1 MENQNQI
8 EYDSFKKLL
17 IFGNSGSGKTSLVE
31 RLEKGSFTEGEK
43 PLDNEFMTH
52 QLTIDNDQIKKL
64 DINTYEIRIDENFN
78 KNSELLD
85 SFLYECQCALFL
97 VDITNEESFELI
109 ESLISNIEINKY
121 PYLKMIL
128 IQNKC
133 DLENN
138 RKISKEKIGDFINK
152 NNSIENLEISSKD
165 GKNIPEL
172 INKINIAVNESKNK
186 LPLNI
191 VSETQVQKKSL
202 MNVSGS
208 LSLVLVG
215 DKAVGKTC
223 LINRYFKNRFS
234 PTISNIGID
243 KDIKF
248 VKLGEEEYKLTVWD
262 TVGQERFR
270 ALPRKY
276 YQNADGVLLLF
287 DVTDEE
293 TFMHVNDWIKDV
305 KDNSGKESDVVIYI
319 LGNKIDMPE
328 RVITKEKAEEFSKS
342 LGLKYFEISCK
353 INMNIPEV
361 MARMIMECLMKNTKI
376 KDIFQL
382 KPVKKSENRDRR
394 GCCH

>member
-1 MENQNQI
+1 M
-8 EYDSFKKLL
+8 EYDSFKKVL
-17 IFGNSGSGKTSLVE
+17 IFGNAGSGKTSLVE
-31 RLEKGSFTEGEK
+31 RLERGSFTEGEK
-43 PLDNEFMTH
+43 LLENEFITH
-52 QLTIDNDQIKKL
+52 KLTIENDQIKKL
-64 DINTYEIRIDENFN
+64 NINIYEIRIDENLIN
-78 KNSELLD
+78 NQELLD

-97 VDITNEESFELI
+97 VDITKEESFELI
-109 ESLISNIEINKY
+109 QSLISNIEINKY

-138 RKISKEKIGDFINK
+138 RKISKEKFGDFINK
-152 NNSIENLEISSKD
+152 NNSIDNLEISSKD

-186 LPLNI
+186 LPSNI
-191 VSETQVQKKSL
+191 VSEAQVPENVQKKYL

-208 LSLVLVG
+208 LSLVLIG

-223 LINRYFKNRFS
+223 LLNRYFKNRFS
-234 PTISNIGID
+234 PTVSTIGID

-328 RVITKEKAEEFSKS
+328 RVITKEKAEEFAKS

-353 INMNIPEV
+353 INMNIPEI

>member
-1 MENQNQI
+1 MENKI
-8 EYDSFKKLL
+8 EYNSFKKVL
-17 IFGNSGSGKTSLVE
+17 IFGNAGSGKTSLVE

-52 QLTIDNDQIKKL
+52 QLTIENAQIKKL

-133 DLENN
+133 DQEDN
-138 RKISKEKIGDFINK
+138 RKISKEKFGDFINK
-152 NNSIENLEISSKD
+152 NNSIENLEISSKE

-172 INKINIAVNESKNK
+172 INKINIAINESKNK

-305 KDNSGKESDVVIYI
+305 KDNSGKESDVIIYI

-328 RVITKEKAEEFSKS
+328 RVITKEKAEEFAKS

-353 INMNIPEV
+353 INMNIPEI

-382 KPVKKSENRDRR
+382 KPVKKSENKDRR

>member
-1 MENQNQI
+1 M
-8 EYDSFKKLL
+8 
-17 IFGNSGSGKTSLVE
+17 
-31 RLEKGSFTEGEK
+31 
-43 PLDNEFMTH
+43 
-52 QLTIDNDQIKKL
+52 
-64 DINTYEIRIDENFN
+64 
-78 KNSELLD
+78 
-85 SFLYECQCALFL
+85 
-97 VDITNEESFELI
+97 VDITKEESFELI
-109 ESLISNIEINKY
+109 ESLIANISLDKY

-133 DLENN
+133 DQESN
-138 RKISKEKIGDFINK
+138 RKISKDKFGDFINK
-152 NNSIENLEISSKD
+152 NNSIESLEISSKD

-186 LPLNI
+186 LPSNI
-191 VSETQVQKKSL
+191 VSEAQGQKKTL

-215 DKAVGKTC
+215 DSQVGKTC
-223 LINRYFKNRFS
+223 LVNRYFKNKFDAS
-234 PTISNIGID
+234 TLSNIGID

-248 VKLGEEEYKLTVWD
+248 VKIGEEELKLTVWD

-270 ALPRKY
+270 ALPKKY

-287 DVTDEE
+287 DVTKED
-293 TFMHVNDWIKDV
+293 TFLHVNDWIKDV
-305 KDNSGKESDVVIYI
+305 KDNSNKENDVVIYI

-361 MARMIMECLMKNTKI
+361 MARMIMECHMKNSGI
-376 KDIFQL
+376 KDVFQL
-382 KPVKKSENRDRR
+382 KPAKKGEHRDRR

>member
-1 MENQNQI
+1 MESQM
-8 EYDSFKKLL
+8 EYDSFKKVL
-17 IFGNSGSGKTSLVE
+17 IFGNAGSGKTSLVE

-43 PLDNEFMTH
+43 PLENEFITH
-52 QLTIDNDQIKKL
+52 KLTIENDQIKKL
-64 DINTYEIRIDENFN
+64 NINLYEIRIDENFN
-78 KNSELLD
+78 KNQELID

-97 VDITNEESFELI
+97 VDITNLESFELI
-109 ESLISNIEINKY
+109 QSLISNIEINKY

-133 DLENN
+133 DQEDN
-138 RKISKEKIGDFINK
+138 RKISKEKFGDFINK
-152 NNSIENLEISSKD
+152 NNSIESLEISSKD

-186 LPLNI
+186 LPSNI
-191 VSETQVQKKSL
+191 VSEAQGQKKTL

-215 DKAVGKTC
+215 DTSVGKTC
-223 LINRYFKNRFS
+223 LVNRYFKNRFDAS
-234 PTISNIGID
+234 TLSNIGID

-248 VKLGEEEYKLTVWD
+248 VKIGEEELKLTVWD

-270 ALPRKY
+270 ALPKKY

-287 DVTDEE
+287 DVTDEQ
-293 TFMHVNDWIKDV
+293 TFLHVNDWIKDV
-305 KDNSGKESDVVIYI
+305 KDNSNKENDVVIYI

-361 MARMIMECLMKNTKI
+361 MARMIMECHMKANHIDNCFKL
-376 KDIFQL
+376 Q
-382 KPVKKSENRDRR
+382 PVKKGDEKKKK
-394 GCCH
+394 GCCK

>member
-1 MENQNQI
+1 M
-8 EYDSFKKLL
+8 EYDSFKKVL
-17 IFGNSGSGKTSLVE
+17 IFGNAGSGKTSLVE
-31 RLEKGSFTEGEK
+31 RLERGSFTEGKK
-43 PLDNEFMTH
+43 PLENEFITH
-52 QLTIDNDQIKKL
+52 KLTIENDQIKKL
-64 DINTYEIRIDENFN
+64 NINLYEIRIDENFN
-78 KNSELLD
+78 KNQELID

-97 VDITNEESFELI
+97 VDITNLESFELI
-109 ESLISNIEINKY
+109 QSLISNIEINKY

-133 DLENN
+133 DQEDN
-138 RKISKEKIGDFINK
+138 RKISKEKFGDFINK
-152 NNSIENLEISSKD
+152 NNSIESLGISSKD

-186 LPLNI
+186 LPSNI
-191 VSETQVQKKSL
+191 VSEAQGQKKTL

-215 DKAVGKTC
+215 DSQVGKTC
-223 LINRYFKNRFS
+223 LVNRYFKNKFDAS
-234 PTISNIGID
+234 TLSNIGID

-248 VKLGEEEYKLTVWD
+248 VKIGEEELKLTVWD

-270 ALPRKY
+270 ALPKKY

-287 DVTDEE
+287 DVTKED
-293 TFMHVNDWIKDV
+293 TFLHVNDWIKDV
-305 KDNSGKESDVVIYI
+305 KDNSNKENDVVIYI

-361 MARMIMECLMKNTKI
+361 MARMIMECHMKNSGI
-376 KDIFQL
+376 KDVFQL
-382 KPVKKSENRDRR
+382 KPAKKGEHRDRR
-394 GCCH
+394 RCCH

>member
-1 MENQNQI
+1 MENQI
-8 EYDSFKKLL
+8 EYNSFKKVL
-17 IFGNSGSGKTSLVE
+17 IFGNAGSGKTSLVE
-31 RLEKGSFTEGEK
+31 RLKKGSFTEES
-43 PLDNEFMTH
+43 PSDSEFITH
-52 QLTIDNDQIKKL
+52 KLTIEFGQNKNL
-64 DINTYEIRIDENFN
+64 NINLYEIRIDENFN

-138 RKISKEKIGDFINK
+138 RKISKEKFGDFINK
-152 NNSIENLEISSKD
+152 NNSIDNLEISSKD

-328 RVITKEKAEEFSKS
+328 RVITKEKAEEFAKS

-361 MARMIMECLMKNTKI
+361 IARMVMECLMKNIGI

-382 KPVKKSENRDRR
+382 KPVKRSENRDKR

>member
-1 MENQNQI
+1 M
-8 EYDSFKKLL
+8 EYDSFKKVL
-17 IFGNSGSGKTSLVE
+17 IFGNAGSGKTSLVE
-31 RLEKGSFTEGEK
+31 RLERGSFTEGEK
-43 PLDNEFMTH
+43 LLENEFITH
-52 QLTIDNDQIKKL
+52 KLTIENDQIKKL
-64 DINTYEIRIDENFN
+64 NINLYEIRIDENFN
-78 KNSELLD
+78 KNQELID

-97 VDITNEESFELI
+97 VDITNLESFELI
-109 ESLISNIEINKY
+109 QSLISNIEINKY

-133 DLENN
+133 DQEDN
-138 RKISKEKIGDFINK
+138 RKISKEKFGDFINK
-152 NNSIENLEISSKD
+152 NNSIESLEISSKD

-186 LPLNI
+186 LPSNI
-191 VSETQVQKKSL
+191 VSETQGQKKTL

-215 DKAVGKTC
+215 DSQVGKTC
-223 LINRYFKNRFS
+223 LVNRYFKNKFDAS
-234 PTISNIGID
+234 TLSNIGID

-248 VKLGEEEYKLTVWD
+248 VKIGEEELKLTVWD

-270 ALPRKY
+270 ALPKKY

-287 DVTDEE
+287 DVTKED
-293 TFMHVNDWIKDV
+293 TFLHVNDWIKDV
-305 KDNSGKESDVVIYI
+305 KDNSNKENDVVIYI

-361 MARMIMECLMKNTKI
+361 MARMIMECHMKNSGI
-376 KDIFQL
+376 KDVFQL
-382 KPVKKSENRDRR
+382 KPAKKGEHRDRR

>member
-1 MENQNQI
+1 MENQI
-8 EYDSFKKLL
+8 EYDSFKKVL
-17 IFGNSGSGKTSLVE
+17 IFGNSGSGKTSLVK
-31 RLEKGSFTEGEK
+31 RLEEGSFSEEEK
-43 PLDNEFMTH
+43 PSDNEFITH
-52 QLTIDNDQIKKL
+52 KSTIEFDQNKKL
-64 DINTYEIRIDENFN
+64 SINIYEIRIDETFN
-78 KNSELLD
+78 KNQELLD

-97 VDITNEESFELI
+97 VDITKEESFELI
-109 ESLISNIEINKY
+109 ESLIANISLDKY

-133 DLENN
+133 DQENN
-138 RKISKEKIGDFINK
+138 RKISKEKIVDFINK
-152 NNSIENLEISSKD
+152 NNSIENLEISSKE

-172 INKINIAVNESKNK
+172 INKINIAINESKNK

-305 KDNSGKESDVVIYI
+305 KDNSGKESDVIIYI

-328 RVITKEKAEEFSKS
+328 RVITKEKAEEFAKS

-353 INMNIPEV
+353 INMNIPEI

>member
-1 MENQNQI
+1 MENQI
-8 EYDSFKKLL
+8 EYNSFKKVL
-17 IFGNSGSGKTSLVE
+17 IFGNAGSGKTSLVE
-31 RLEKGSFTEGEK
+31 RLEKGSFTEES
-43 PLDNEFMTH
+43 PSVSEFITH
-52 QLTIDNDQIKKL
+52 KLTIEFGQNKNL
-64 DINTYEIRIDENFN
+64 NINLYEIRIDENFN

-133 DLENN
+133 DQEDN
-138 RKISKEKIGDFINK
+138 RKISKEKFGDFINK
-152 NNSIENLEISSKD
+152 NNSIDNLEISSKD

-305 KDNSGKESDVVIYI
+305 KDNSGKESDVIIYI

-328 RVITKEKAEEFSKS
+328 RVITKEKAEEFAKS

-353 INMNIPEV
+353 INMNIPEI

>member
-1 MENQNQI
+1 V
-8 EYDSFKKLL
+8 L
-17 IFGNSGSGKTSLVE
+17 IFGNAGSGKTSLVE
-31 RLEKGSFTEGEK
+31 RLERGSFTEGKK
-43 PLDNEFMTH
+43 PLENEFITH
-52 QLTIDNDQIKKL
+52 KLTIENDQIKKL
-64 DINTYEIRIDENFN
+64 NINLYEIRIDENFN
-78 KNSELLD
+78 KNQELID

-97 VDITNEESFELI
+97 VDITNLESFELI
-109 ESLISNIEINKY
+109 QSLISNIEINKY

-133 DLENN
+133 DQEDN
-138 RKISKEKIGDFINK
+138 RKISKEKFGDFINK
-152 NNSIENLEISSKD
+152 NNSIESLGISSKD

-186 LPLNI
+186 LPSNI
-191 VSETQVQKKSL
+191 VSEAQGQKKTL

-215 DKAVGKTC
+215 DSQVGKTC
-223 LINRYFKNRFS
+223 LVNRYFKNKFDAS
-234 PTISNIGID
+234 TLSNIGID

-248 VKLGEEEYKLTVWD
+248 VKIGEEELKLTVWD

-270 ALPRKY
+270 ALPKKY

-287 DVTDEE
+287 DVTKED
-293 TFMHVNDWIKDV
+293 TFLHVNDWIKDV
-305 KDNSGKESDVVIYI
+305 KDNSNKENDVVIYI

-361 MARMIMECLMKNTKI
+361 MARMIMECHMKNSGI
-376 KDIFQL
+376 KDVFQL
-382 KPVKKSENRDRR
+382 KPAKKGEHRDRR

>member
-1 MENQNQI
+1 M
-8 EYDSFKKLL
+8 EYDSFKKVL
-17 IFGNSGSGKTSLVE
+17 IFGNAGSGKTSLVE
-31 RLEKGSFTEGEK
+31 RLERGSFTEGEK
-43 PLDNEFMTH
+43 LLENEFITH
-52 QLTIDNDQIKKL
+52 KLTIENDQIKKL
-64 DINTYEIRIDENFN
+64 NINIYEIRIDENFN
-78 KNSELLD
+78 KNQELID

-97 VDITNEESFELI
+97 VDITNLESFELI
-109 ESLISNIEINKY
+109 QSLISNIEINKY

-133 DLENN
+133 DQENN

-152 NNSIENLEISSKD
+152 NNSIENLEISSKE

-172 INKINIAVNESKNK
+172 INKINIAINESKNK

-305 KDNSGKESDVVIYI
+305 KDNSGKESDVIIYI

-353 INMNIPEV
+353 INMNIPEI

>member
-1 MENQNQI
+1 MESQR
-8 EYDSFKKLL
+8 EYDSFKKVL
-17 IFGNSGSGKTSLVE
+17 IFGNAGSGKTSLVE
-31 RLEKGSFTEGEK
+31 RLEKGSFTEES
-43 PLDNEFMTH
+43 PSVSEFITH
-52 QLTIDNDQIKKL
+52 KLTIENDQIKKL
-64 DINTYEIRIDENFN
+64 NINLYEIRIDENFN
-78 KNSELLD
+78 KNQELID

-97 VDITNEESFELI
+97 VDITNLESFELI
-109 ESLISNIEINKY
+109 QSLISNIEINKY

-133 DLENN
+133 DQEDN
-138 RKISKEKIGDFINK
+138 RKISKEKFGDFINK
-152 NNSIENLEISSKD
+152 NNSIESLEISSKD

-186 LPLNI
+186 IPSYI
-191 VSETQVQKKSL
+191 ISEAQGQKKSL

-215 DKAVGKTC
+215 DSQVGKTC
-223 LINRYFKNRFS
+223 LVNRYFKNKFDAS
-234 PTISNIGID
+234 TLSNIGID

-248 VKLGEEEYKLTVWD
+248 VKIGEEELKLTVWD

-270 ALPRKY
+270 ALPKKY
-276 YQNADGVLLLF
+276 YQNADGILLLF
-287 DVTDEE
+287 DVTQTD
-293 TFMHVNDWIKDV
+293 TFLHVNKWIKDV
-305 KDNSGKESDVVIYI
+305 KDNSNKENDVVIYI

-361 MARMIMECLMKNTKI
+361 MARMIMECHMKNSGI
-376 KDIFQL
+376 KDVFQL
-382 KPVKKSENRDRR
+382 KPAKKGEHRDRR

>member
-1 MENQNQI
+1 MENKI
-8 EYDSFKKLL
+8 EYNSFKKVL
-17 IFGNSGSGKTSLVE
+17 IFGNAGSGKTSLVE
-31 RLEKGSFTEGEK
+31 RLKKGSFTEES
-43 PLDNEFMTH
+43 PSDSEFITH
-52 QLTIDNDQIKKL
+52 KLTIEFGQNKNL
-64 DINTYEIRIDENFN
+64 NINLYEIRIDENFN

-109 ESLISNIEINKY
+109 ESLISNISIDKY

-138 RKISKEKIGDFINK
+138 RKISKEKFGDFINK
-152 NNSIENLEISSKD
+152 NNSIESLEISSKD

-186 LPLNI
+186 LPSNI
-191 VSETQVQKKSL
+191 VSEAQGQKKTL

-215 DKAVGKTC
+215 DTSVGKTC
-223 LINRYFKNRFS
+223 LVNRYFKNKFDAS
-234 PTISNIGID
+234 TLSNIGID

-248 VKLGEEEYKLTVWD
+248 VKIGEEELKLTVWD

-270 ALPRKY
+270 ALPKKY

-287 DVTDEE
+287 DVTDEQ
-293 TFMHVNDWIKDV
+293 TFLHVNDWIKDV
-305 KDNSGKESDVVIYI
+305 KDNSNKENDVVIYI

-361 MARMIMECLMKNTKI
+361 MARMIMECHMKNSGI
-376 KDIFQL
+376 KDVFQL
-382 KPVKKSENRDRR
+382 KPAKKGEHRDRR

>member
-1 MENQNQI
+1 MENQI
-8 EYDSFKKLL
+8 EYNSFKKVL
-17 IFGNSGSGKTSLVE
+17 IFGNAGSGKTSLVE
-31 RLEKGSFTEGEK
+31 RLEKGSFTEES
-43 PLDNEFMTH
+43 PSDSEFITH
-52 QLTIDNDQIKKL
+52 KLTIEFEQNKNL
-64 DINTYEIRIDENFN
+64 NINLYEIRIDENFN

-97 VDITNEESFELI
+97 VDITKEESFELI
-109 ESLISNIEINKY
+109 QSLISNIEINKY

-133 DLENN
+133 DQEDN
-138 RKISKEKIGDFINK
+138 RKISKEKFGDFINK
-152 NNSIENLEISSKD
+152 NNSIESLEISSKD

-186 LPLNI
+186 LPSNI
-191 VSETQVQKKSL
+191 VSEAQGQKKTL

-215 DKAVGKTC
+215 DSQVGKTC
-223 LINRYFKNRFS
+223 LVNRYFKNKFDAS
-234 PTISNIGID
+234 TLSNIGID

-248 VKLGEEEYKLTVWD
+248 VKIGEEELKLTVWD

-270 ALPRKY
+270 ALPKKY
-276 YQNADGVLLLF
+276 YQNADGILLLF
-287 DVTDEE
+287 DVTKED
-293 TFMHVNDWIKDV
+293 TFLHVNDWIKDV
-305 KDNSGKESDVVIYI
+305 KDNSNKENDVVIYI

-361 MARMIMECLMKNTKI
+361 MARMIMECHMKNSGI
-376 KDIFQL
+376 KDVFQL
-382 KPVKKSENRDRR
+382 KPAKKGEHRDRR

>member
-1 MENQNQI
+1 M
-8 EYDSFKKLL
+8 EYDSFKKVL
-17 IFGNSGSGKTSLVE
+17 IFGNAGSGKTSLVE
-31 RLEKGSFTEGEK
+31 RLERGSFTEGKK
-43 PLDNEFMTH
+43 PLENEFITH
-52 QLTIDNDQIKKL
+52 KLTIENDQIKKL
-64 DINTYEIRIDENFN
+64 NINLYEIRIDENFN
-78 KNSELLD
+78 KNQELID

-97 VDITNEESFELI
+97 VDITNLESFELI
-109 ESLISNIEINKY
+109 QSLISNIEINKY

-133 DLENN
+133 DQEDN
-138 RKISKEKIGDFINK
+138 RKISKEKFGDFINK
-152 NNSIENLEISSKD
+152 NNSIESLEISSKD

-186 LPLNI
+186 LPSNI
-191 VSETQVQKKSL
+191 VSEAQGQKKTL

-215 DKAVGKTC
+215 DSQVGKTC
-223 LINRYFKNRFS
+223 LVNRYFKNKFDAA
-234 PTISNIGID
+234 TLSNIGID

-248 VKLGEEEYKLTVWD
+248 VKIGEEELKLTVWD

-270 ALPRKY
+270 ALPKKY

-287 DVTDEE
+287 DVTKED
-293 TFMHVNDWIKDV
+293 TFLHVNDWIKDV
-305 KDNSGKESDVVIYI
+305 KDNSNKENDVVIYI

-361 MARMIMECLMKNTKI
+361 MARMIMECHMKNSGI
-376 KDIFQL
+376 KDVFQL
-382 KPVKKSENRDRR
+382 KPGKKSEHRDRR

>member
-1 MENQNQI
+1 MESQM
-8 EYDSFKKLL
+8 EYDSFKKVL
-17 IFGNSGSGKTSLVE
+17 IFGNAGSGKTSLVE
-31 RLEKGSFTEGEK
+31 RLERGSFTEGEK
-43 PLDNEFMTH
+43 LLKNEFIT
-52 QLTIDNDQIKKL
+52 QKLTIENDQIKKL
-64 DINTYEIRIDENFN
+64 NINLYEIRIDENFN
-78 KNSELLD
+78 KNQELID

-97 VDITNEESFELI
+97 VDITNLESFELI
-109 ESLISNIEINKY
+109 QSLISNIEINKY

-133 DLENN
+133 DQEDN
-138 RKISKEKIGDFINK
+138 RKISKEKFGDFINK
-152 NNSIENLEISSKD
+152 NNSIESLEISSKD

-186 LPLNI
+186 LPSNI
-191 VSETQVQKKSL
+191 VSETQGQKKTL

-215 DKAVGKTC
+215 DSQVGKTC
-223 LINRYFKNRFS
+223 LVNRYFKNKFDAS
-234 PTISNIGID
+234 TLSNIGID

-248 VKLGEEEYKLTVWD
+248 VKIGEEELKLTVWD

-270 ALPRKY
+270 ALPKKY

-287 DVTDEE
+287 DVTKED
-293 TFMHVNDWIKDV
+293 TFLHVNDWIKDV
-305 KDNSGKESDVVIYI
+305 KDNSNKENDVVIYI

-361 MARMIMECLMKNTKI
+361 MARMIMECHMKNSGI
-376 KDIFQL
+376 KDVFQL
-382 KPVKKSENRDRR
+382 KPAKKGEHRDRR
-394 GCCH
+394 RCCH

>member
-1 MENQNQI
+1 MENQI
-8 EYDSFKKLL
+8 EYNSFKKVL
-17 IFGNSGSGKTSLVE
+17 IFGNAGSGKTSLVE
-31 RLEKGSFTEGEK
+31 RLEKGSFTEES
-43 PLDNEFMTH
+43 PSVSEFITH
-52 QLTIDNDQIKKL
+52 KLTIEFGQNKNL
-64 DINTYEIRIDENFN
+64 NINLYEIRIDENFN

-138 RKISKEKIGDFINK
+138 RKISKEKFGDFINK
-152 NNSIENLEISSKD
+152 NNSIDNLEISSKD

-328 RVITKEKAEEFSKS
+328 RVITKEKAEEFAKS

-353 INMNIPEV
+353 INMNIPEI

>member
-1 MENQNQI
+1 M
-8 EYDSFKKLL
+8 EYDSFKKVL
-17 IFGNSGSGKTSLVE
+17 IFGNAGSGKTSLVE
-31 RLEKGSFTEGEK
+31 RLERGSFTEGEK
-43 PLDNEFMTH
+43 PLENVITH
-52 QLTIDNDQIKKL
+52 KLTIENDQIKKL
-64 DINTYEIRIDENFN
+64 NINLYEIRIDENFN
-78 KNSELLD
+78 KNQELID

-97 VDITNEESFELI
+97 VDITNLESFELI
-109 ESLISNIEINKY
+109 QSLISNIEINKY

-133 DLENN
+133 DQENN
-138 RKISKEKIGDFINK
+138 RKISKEKFGDFINK
-152 NNSIENLEISSKD
+152 NNSIESLEISSKD

-186 LPLNI
+186 LPSNI
-191 VSETQVQKKSL
+191 VSEAQGQKKSL
-202 MNVSGS
+202 MNASGS

-215 DKAVGKTC
+215 DQAVGKTC
-223 LINRYFKNRFS
+223 LVNRYFKNKFDAS
-234 PTISNIGID
+234 TLSNIGID

-248 VKLGEEEYKLTVWD
+248 VKIGEEELKLTVWD

-270 ALPRKY
+270 ALPKKY

-287 DVTDEE
+287 DVTDEQ
-293 TFMHVNDWIKDV
+293 TFLHVNDWIKDV
-305 KDNSGKESDVVIYI
+305 KDNSNKENDVVIYI

-361 MARMIMECLMKNTKI
+361 MARMIMECHMKNSGI
-376 KDIFQL
+376 KDVFQL
-382 KPVKKSENRDRR
+382 KPAKKGEHRDRR

>member
-1 MENQNQI
+1 M
-8 EYDSFKKLL
+8 EYDSFKKVL
-17 IFGNSGSGKTSLVE
+17 IFGNAGSGKTSLVE
-31 RLEKGSFTEGEK
+31 RLERGSFTEGKK
-43 PLDNEFMTH
+43 PLENEFITH
-52 QLTIDNDQIKKL
+52 KLTIENDQIKKL
-64 DINTYEIRIDENFN
+64 NINLYEIRIDENFN
-78 KNSELLD
+78 KNQELID

-97 VDITNEESFELI
+97 VDITNLESFELI
-109 ESLISNIEINKY
+109 QSLISNIEINKY

-133 DLENN
+133 DQEDN
-138 RKISKEKIGDFINK
+138 RKISKEKFGDFINK
-152 NNSIENLEISSKD
+152 NNSIESLEISSKD

-186 LPLNI
+186 LPSNI
-191 VSETQVQKKSL
+191 VSEAQGQKKTL

-215 DKAVGKTC
+215 DTSVGKTC
-223 LINRYFKNRFS
+223 LVNRYFKNKFDAA
-234 PTISNIGID
+234 TLSNIGID

-248 VKLGEEEYKLTVWD
+248 VKIGEEELKLTVWD

-270 ALPRKY
+270 ALPKKY

-287 DVTDEE
+287 DVTKED
-293 TFMHVNDWIKDV
+293 TFLHVNDWIKDV
-305 KDNSGKESDVVIYI
+305 KDNSNKENDVVIYI

-361 MARMIMECLMKNTKI
+361 MARMIMECLMKNSGI
-376 KDIFQL
+376 KDVFQL
-382 KPVKKSENRDRR
+382 KPAKKGEHRDRR